1 MALVHEKVFAS
12 VSPIWRRTED
22 ILADINA
29 ASSGATDVS
38 RGTVGQIELLVKTAD
53 QRYTQRRYQAALT
66 AYKDA
71 WARIYR
77 LVNPGFDS
85 SAYARAG
92 QFTVLPRSVALE
104 TKIQLAGTRIVDGI
118 RPSDLTHDTVRLPL
132 GAVEAPPPKLRRYL
146 AYGFSEPGSANQL
159 VQDAAVSGVGLL
171 LDGKPASAFDVMDAA
186 LTGAT
191 RDSANVDG
199 GLIGALQLNLASA
212 ALQLRRAE
220 EAAKLAEQAVTGYR
234 KRRDPVGIAQSLHVG
249 GIAARQAGDKE
260 TATRLF
266 AEAAETI
273 ARAGEDD
280 ERAALPLPGR
290 IPIPAKPLSTRIP
303 LPRLDPTA
311 KVDLADGIE
320 VTRDITPLVPVVGKD
335 PRTLTFRIPGRAEGW
350 GLLDLSDQLLNQQR
364 ARSWKVGVPTGQTT
378 ATFAVGEGKPVP
390 AEQVADRLYRSRV
403 GKDRAVDLSVIFVDA
418 ATVSFYLGHVYGYV
432 LPLKIG
438 DCFHELGQYAEAE
451 ASYLQA
457 ADYGSLNTT
466 IEASQVWVRLARN
479 VLQQAN
485 TLYQAEN
492 LSAARAEYEKIITR
506 TQQVP
511 ASILYTTS
519 ALETP
524 ANEARTLI
532 GGIDGDPLPE
542 VNPEIAGIVLEAL
555 SLLTQLLAGLDY
567 YGLLLSPIHTYEFL
581 QQVSR
586 GFAQQAIQA
595 EREFVNFKSREELE
609 AASRRELES
618 AQVMAAAEVAGREQ
632 LRQAALADA
641 SAAARAVTLATT
653 RRNDAQDERDQYA
666 AVSATQIW
674 AQAASQAQMA
684 GSDSWYSEISELAD
698 KLDRGESI
706 SGERGL
712 LAAAY
717 TLNAGRKS
725 RDYELA
731 RMDDTIGQLGQAIGI
746 AVDQR
751 DAAEARARAA
761 GIALSAAITQKHL
774 ADEALVAFDNEMFT
788 PDAWGR
794 MAAMMR
800 SIARTHLYRAIR
812 VAKLME
818 RAYDFENDEQLTVI
832 KGDYGFGVANEAPG
846 QGTGLLGGDALMA
859 DIDSFAYHAIATT
872 TRKVSRIKDAV
883 SLRAQYPAQFE
894 QLLATGLL
902 VFDTDLYDC
911 ERLHPGFY
919 EQRIEAVEVEV
930 IGLLADQPLHGT
942 LTAGGVTSFRRRDGS
957 LGSRTHAVDTMALSD
972 FQLRDDMFLYTAD
985 TGVRG
990 LFQGLGLGGTW
1001 QLHLPRRSNAI
1012 DLNRI
1017 FDIRLLFYYKAKFD
1031 AQLRADT
1038 LARPL
1043 RPDEL
1048 VEQRTWSMRFDFPGA
1063 WYAFYRD
1070 GTAAFRLTPAQL
1082 PGNQR
1087 DFTTQ
1092 QVRFR
1097 VLPTAGV
1104 TPAGIGLR
1112 ITAPGGVTVD
1122 ATTDAAGIVSTDQP
1136 ELAPLA
1142 GIGLLGEWTVQVT
1155 GGAPLL
1161 DADGEPDFTRIDN
1174 LQAGVDYQFNYLPEV
1189 PV

>member
-22 ILADINA
+22 ILADIHA
-29 ASSGATDVS
+29 AGNGAGDVS
-38 RGTVGQIELLVKTAD
+38 RGAVGQIELLVKTAD
-53 QRYTQRRYQAALT
+53 QHFTQRRYPAALT

-77 LVNPGFDS
+77 LVNPRFDM
-85 SAYARAG
+85 SAYARDNR
-92 QFTVLPRSVALE
+92 FTALPSGSALE
-104 TKIQLAGTRIVDGI
+104 AKILVAGTRIVDGI
-118 RPSDLTHDTVRLPL
+118 RPPNLIQDTVRLPL
-132 GAVEAPPPKLRRYL
+132 GTVEPPPPDLRRYL
-146 AYGFSEPGSANQL
+146 AYGFTEPESLNQV
-159 VQDAAVSGVGLL
+159 VQDAVVAGVGLL
-171 LDGKPASAFDVMDAA
+171 LDGKPASAMDVMQAA
-186 LTGAT
+186 LADATKDGAK
-191 RDSANVDG
+191 VDPA
-199 GLIGALQLNLASA
+199 LVGALQLNLAGA
-212 ALQLRRAE
+212 ALQLRAADD
-220 EAAKLAEQAVTGYR
+220 AAKLADQAVGGYR
-234 KRRDPVGIAQSLHVG
+234 RRKDPVGVAQALHLG

-266 AEAAETI
+266 AEAAETL
-273 ARAGEDD
+273 AKHDEDNQRAPVPSAG
-280 ERAALPLPGR
+280 RLPVPTKPAPSRGLPGLDTG
-290 IPIPAKPLSTRIP
+290 AKL
-303 LPRLDPTA
+303 
-311 KVDLADGIE
+311 DLADGIP
-320 VTRDITPLVPVVGKD
+320 VTRDTAPLVPVVGKD
-335 PRTLTFRIPGRAEGW
+335 ATRLTFRIPGRAEGW
-350 GLLDLSDQLLNQQR
+350 GVLDLADQLLNQQR
-364 ARSWKVGVPTGQTT
+364 ARSWTVGVPTGRTT
-378 ATFAVGEGKPVP
+378 ATFTVGEGKPAVP
-390 AEQVADRLYRSRV
+390 EQVADKLYQSRI
-403 GKDRAVDLSVIFVDA
+403 GKTRAVDLSVILVDA
-418 ATVSFYLGHVYGYV
+418 ATMSFYLGHVYGYV

-451 ASYLQA
+451 TSYLQA
-457 ADYGSLNTT
+457 AGYGSLNST
-466 IEASQVWVRLARN
+466 IEASQIWVRLARN
-479 VLQQAN
+479 TLERAN

-492 LSAARAEYEKIITR
+492 LPAARAEYEKIITR

-511 ASILYTTS
+511 TSALYTT
-519 ALETP
+519 APLADP

-532 GGIDGDPLPE
+532 AGIGNDPLPE
-542 VNPEIAGIVLEAL
+542 VNPEIAAIMLDAL
-555 SLLTQLLAGLDY
+555 AQLTQLAAGLDY
-567 YGLLLSPIHTYEFL
+567 YGLLLSPIHTFEFL

-595 EREFVNFKSREELE
+595 EREFINFKSREELE

-618 AQVMAAAEVAGREQ
+618 ARVMADAEVAGREQ

-641 SAAARAVTLATT
+641 SAAARAFTLATT

-666 AVSATQIW
+666 SVSATQIW
-674 AQAASQAQMA
+674 AQAASQAQLA

-731 RMDDTIGQLGQAIGI
+731 RMADTIGQLNQAIGI
-746 AVDQR
+746 ADDQR

-761 GIALSAAITQKHL
+761 GIALSAAITQRRL
-774 ADEALVAFDNEMFT
+774 ANEALVAFDNEMFT

-794 MAAMMR
+794 MATVMR

-818 RAYDFENDEQLTVI
+818 RAYNFENDEQLTVI
-832 KGDYGFGVANEAPG
+832 KNAYGFGVANEAPG
-846 QGTGLLGGDALMA
+846 QGTGLLGGDALQA
-859 DIDSFAYHAIATT
+859 DIDSFGYHAIATT
-872 TRKVSRIKDAV
+872 TRKVSRIKDVV
-883 SLRAQYPAQFE
+883 SLRAQFPAQFE

-902 VFDTDLYDC
+902 VFDTDLYDF

-972 FQLRDDMFLYTAD
+972 FQLRNDLFLYAAD
-985 TGVRG
+985 TSVRG

-1001 QLHLPRRSNAI
+1001 QLHLPRRSNAV

-1031 AQLRADT
+1031 EQLRADT

-1070 GTAAFRLTPAQL
+1070 GTVAFRFTPTQL
-1082 PGNQR
+1082 PSNQR

-1092 QVRFR
+1092 HVRLR
-1097 VLPTAGV
+1097 VLPAAGV
-1104 TPAGIGLR
+1104 APAGINLR
-1112 ITAPGGVTVD
+1112 ISAPGGVRVD
-1122 ATTDAAGIVSTDQP
+1122 ATTDAAGIVSTDQS
-1136 ELAPLA
+1136 ELGPLA
-1142 GIGLLGEWTVQVT
+1142 GIGLVGDWRVEVT
-1155 GGAPLL
+1155 GGAPLV
-1161 DADGEPDFTRIDN
+1161 DADSDLDYGRIDN
-1174 LQAGVDYQFNYLPEV
+1174 LQVSIDYQFDYRPEV
-1189 PV
+1189 PL